1 MAPISFIKYIE
12 AIIYHVVTVRI
23 DKDRLQRIIT
33 CYIANEYYP
42 EDLKIEII
50 HAIDD
55 KKTGFCE

>member
-1 MAPISFIKYIE
+1 MPPDVSTKIGFNA
-12 AIIYHVVTVRI
+12 
-23 DKDRLQRIIT
+23 IIT
-33 CYIANEYYP
+33 CYIANEDYP